1 MPKYTNYRYIYPP
14 RPRNAIQDSELDS
27 WDNGSLVGQVKLN
40 GSNISIYTNG
50 TKHIVMNRHGQ
61 RLTNFQLTDN
71 EIKDIYRGTGEW
83 MVINGEYMNKSK
95 SDENAQVFNHKF
107 VIFDILV
114 YNNEY
119 LVGSTFEQRI
129 QLLDKLYGQVDS
141 EKDYLYKIS
150 QNTYRVKSYDVG
162 FKSLFDK
169 YTPIDLVEG
178 LVLKRKNS
186 KLEISSG
193 VENNW
198 RGQLKSRKR
207 TLNYKY

>member
-1 MPKYTNYRYIYPP
+1 MKYTGTFIYPP
-14 RPRNAIQDSELDS
+14 RPKNIINPIDLSLYD
-27 WDNGSLVGQVKLN
+27 DGSLLSQIKTN
-40 GSNISIYTNG
+40 GSNCVLSTNG
-50 TKHIVMNRHGQ
+50 IDYKVMNRHGQ

-71 EIKDIYRGTGEW
+71 EIRDIYRGNGDW
-83 MVINGEYMNKSK
+83 LVINGEYLNKNK
-95 SDENAQVFNHKF
+95 YDERNQKFNHKLI
-107 VIFDILV
+107 IFDILV

-150 QNTYRVKSYDVG
+150 QNVYRVRSYDVG

-193 VENNW
+193 TENNW
-198 RGQLKSRKR
+198 RGQLKSRKP
-207 TLNYKY
+207 TKNYKY